1 MRFYKKPEF
10 FFFIH
15 TAIAFLLFFLFYI
28 SLFSPQIDSYN
39 LFNISIVLVV
49 LSLALNFIFLS
60 LKNKSIKYY
69 KKIVTKLENIQ
80 DGTDIEHL
88 EKLTFPEEDELGNL
102 GSVLNTLTRNII
114 EFDTVKRDKI
124 NLFRKEVTFL
134 INLNDKPLVI
144 SDDKGIIQLANS
156 AFSILL
162 EKNIEEIIGKNFLS
176 FLEFDYNELPLNN
189 KFRNKNNQIELVNL
203 FKNAFKNKSE
213 DFFQQF
219 SNIMLNKKYYHS
231 LQIGGFKQASGNFI
245 EYCIIIYLAQ

>member
-1 MRFYKKPEF
+1 
-10 FFFIH
+10 
-15 TAIAFLLFFLFYI
+15 
-28 SLFSPQIDSYN
+28 
-39 LFNISIVLVV
+39 
-49 LSLALNFIFLS
+49 
-60 LKNKSIKYY
+60 
-69 KKIVTKLENIQ
+69 
-80 DGTDIEHL
+80 
-88 EKLTFPEEDELGNL
+88 
-102 GSVLNTLTRNII
+102 LTRNII